1 MSTFYLLPPRAHLAD
16 RLADSLASLLPGLD
30 WPAAARRR
38 LVDWL
43 TDAAVPHPD
52 VFLVPREDLPP
63 GEPLEQALVAAFGAE
78 PGDEVI
84 EVRPLAAA
92 GPLATRRWR
101 LGAA

>member
-1 MSTFYLLPPRAHLAD
+1 MDEMISHLLTHD
-16 RLADSLASLLPGLD
+16 RVR
-30 WPAAARRR
+30 AARRR

-63 GEPLEQALVAAFGAE
+63 GEPVEQALIAGYGAE
-78 PGDEVI
+78 PGDEVV
-84 EVRPLAAA
+84 EVRAAA
-92 GPLATRRWR
+92 VGGPFATRRWR